1 MNAGLYVIIVASK
14 RGKVVSYLRT
24 FLSSRPSRVRLLQSG
39 ILRYFFKYLKE
50 HLKWY
55 NKIFYNSF
63 HFAWLLKY
71 FDLEHH
77 VVLHHI
83 FDQINW
89 RFGEIKILEAKPGFI
104 INCVNVLWLKIFIYY
119 LYNVYTINKG

>member
-1 MNAGLYVIIVASK
+1 ML
-14 RGKVVSYLRT
+14 
-24 FLSSRPSRVRLLQSG
+24 
-39 ILRYFFKYLKE
+39 
-50 HLKWY
+50 
-55 NKIFYNSF
+55 YNSF

-89 RFGEIKILEAKPGFI
+89 RFGGVTTRGKLLKILEAKPGFI

>member
-1 MNAGLYVIIVASK
+1 ML
-14 RGKVVSYLRT
+14 
-24 FLSSRPSRVRLLQSG
+24 
-39 ILRYFFKYLKE
+39 
-50 HLKWY
+50 
-55 NKIFYNSF
+55 YNSF

-83 FDQINW
+83 FDTT
-89 RFGEIKILEAKPGFI
+89 RGKLLKILEAKPGFI